1 MKLRSLCILMI
12 ILPFTASAQ
21 NVGIGIDT
29 PQAKLHVNGNFKL
42 RNDVGVNGI
51 SGHHKYKL

>member
-1 MKLRSLCILMI
+1 MKLRSLCILMN

-29 PQAKLHVNGNFKL
+29 SRAKFPVDGNFKL
-42 RNDVGVNGI
+42 RNGVGVNGI
-51 SGHHKYKL
+51 SDHHKYKL